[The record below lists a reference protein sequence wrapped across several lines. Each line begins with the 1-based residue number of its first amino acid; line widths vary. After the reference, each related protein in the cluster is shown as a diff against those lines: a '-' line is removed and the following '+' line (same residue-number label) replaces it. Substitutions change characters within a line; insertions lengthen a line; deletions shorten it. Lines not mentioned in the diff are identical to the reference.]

1 MKGNASLQSPIL
13 SQVYFSAKLLE
24 FLALRNWLRFI
35 ACKSAGVAGPTES
48 PVDFS
53 KLSIPQE
60 VSTMKLQNR
69 LSSLVA
75 LIMVFCLVAL
85 PVSALGKKGKDHYD
99 RGMKYEQAQQWEKA
113 AQEFTMAIAADPHN
127 VDYQLH
133 YRRAVFNA

>member
-1 MKGNASLQSPIL
+1 
-13 SQVYFSAKLLE
+13 
-24 FLALRNWLRFI
+24 
-35 ACKSAGVAGPTES
+35 
-48 PVDFS
+48 
-53 KLSIPQE
+53 
-60 VSTMKLQNR
+60 MKLQNR

-133 YRRAVFNA
+133 YRRGVLKPSQTVMQQGGSRAATPAAGVASNTLPPDVGSQP